1 MFTDATIKEQESY
14 WPVICPYCHNKMKH
28 ERVVISPSTFTSPSA
43 HHQYF
48 CECGA
53 CTPEGTTLAEAYDL
67 AFAYNHKLIEAK
79 NFEYQRGFEDGYK
92 SGRERGH
99 GFSY

>member
-28 ERVVISPSTFTSPSA
+28 ERVVISPSA
-43 HHQYF
+43 YYQYF

-53 CTPEGTTLAEAYDL
+53 CAPEGATLAEAYDL